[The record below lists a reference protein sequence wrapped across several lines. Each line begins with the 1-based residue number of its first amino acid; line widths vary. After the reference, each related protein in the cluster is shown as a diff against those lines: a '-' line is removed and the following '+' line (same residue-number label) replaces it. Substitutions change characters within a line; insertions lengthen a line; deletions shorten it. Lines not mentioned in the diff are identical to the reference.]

1 MKVKELTMYS
11 VNKLDMKLS
20 KIELE
25 KEPFLEILNPDW
37 NIEGIQYGRDSH
49 GKIQKFILTIEK
61 KQTEDRKEK
70 ENENY

>member
-11 VNKLDMKLS
+11 INKLDMQLK

-37 NIEGIQYGRDSH
+37 NIESIQYGRDTY

-61 KQTEDRKEK
+61 MQDK
-70 ENENY
+70 ENV

>member
-11 VNKLDMKLS
+11 VGKLDMQLS
-20 KIELE
+20 RIELE

-37 NIEGIQYGRDSH
+37 NIESIQYGRDSH